1 MEVRALIGAECA
13 GDILPNDI
21 PWISAIGCTPHFFYD
36 PDGFV
41 EKAGAG
47 AVQTFPPAR
56 DAHVLARAA
65 EGDDVHRLD
74 LPAVHP
80 GDITIML
87 HKRQPFCGHPDGE
100 RLNL

>member
-1 MEVRALIGAECA
+1 MLTTHNVPYALQHIRN
-13 GDILPNDI
+13 ILPNDI

-56 DAHVLARAA
+56 DAHVLIIPNS
-65 EGDDVHRLD
+65 E
-74 LPAVHP
+74 
-80 GDITIML
+80 
-87 HKRQPFCGHPDGE
+87 
-100 RLNL
+100 